1 MDEPLKEDLEDE
13 VDLFNCLLVLAK
25 RLKLIVRVT
34 FGVAILS
41 LILSLILP
49 KQYEGIARILP
60 SQQGTPSISGMLM
73 NQVSSAVGGLAGGL
87 MGGLGGGTPSDVYTE
102 MLKSDT
108 IADIIIDRFQLME
121 LFETD
126 TRLHTRQAL
135 SKISNIK
142 VDKKSNIV
150 SITITDKEPQR
161 AASIANALVEELI
174 KLNNRMAV
182 TDANQR
188 RLFYEA
194 QLKDSREALARAE
207 ESLKDFMETTGAIRI
222 EGQAGAIFEGI
233 AALRAQT
240 AAKEIQLKVMKTY
253 ATPFNPDMKKAEEE
267 LAGIREQL
275 KNLEAKGSAHFGNT
289 VIPTDQIPA
298 LSTEYLRKYR
308 EFKFQEALY
317 ELLTKQY
324 EAARLDEANNV
335 TTIQVIDAA
344 TVPDYKTKPKRA
356 LIVIVATILGFFL
369 SVFLAFFAE
378 FWEKRKDDQEF
389 QKKYAQLVEY
399 LTPFTQHRAVMKVR
413 EVYKSLTGKFRR
425 S

>member
-1 MDEPLKEDLEDE
+1 MDEPLKEDMEDE
-13 VDLFNCLLVLAK
+13 VDLFDCLLVLAK
-25 RLKLIVRVT
+25 RLKLIIRVT

-49 KQYEGIARILP
+49 KQYEGIARLLP
-60 SQQGTPSISGMLM
+60 AQQGTPSISGMLM
-73 NQVSSAVGGLAGGL
+73 NQVSSAFGGLAGGL
-87 MGGLGGGTPSDVYTE
+87 MGGLGGGTPSDVYAE
-102 MLKSDT
+102 MLKGDT
-108 IADIIIDRFQLME
+108 ISDIIIDRFQLME
-121 LFETD
+121 LFGTD

-135 SKISNIK
+135 SKISDIK
-142 VDKKSNIV
+142 ADKKSNI
-150 SITITDKEPQR
+150 ITIKITDEEPQR
-161 AASIANALVEELI
+161 AADMANAFVEELT
-174 KLNNRMAV
+174 KLNNKLTIA
-182 TDANQR
+182 TANQR
-188 RLFYEA
+188 KLFYEA
-194 QLKDSREALARAE
+194 QLQDTREALARAE

-240 AAKEIQLKVMKTY
+240 AAKEIQIKVMKTY
-253 ATPFNPDMKKAEEE
+253 ATPFNRDVKQAEEE

-275 KNLEAKGSAHFGNT
+275 KNLEAKGNAHYGNT

-298 LSTEYLRKYR
+298 LGTEYLRKYR
-308 EFKFQEALY
+308 DFRFQEALY

-344 TVPDYKTKPKRA
+344 TVPDYKAKPKRA
-356 LIVIVATILGFFL
+356 LIVILATVVGLIL
-369 SVFLAFFAE
+369 SICLAFFIE

-389 QKKYAQLVEY
+389 QEKYAQLVEY
-399 LTPFTQHRAVMKVR
+399 LTPFTQHRAVTKVR
-413 EVYKSLTGKFRR
+413 EIYKSLSGKLRR